1 MVKEKQKK
9 VKVRGTGCY
18 DPETQK
24 FGFTPFNEAPST
36 QKDVKS
42 CAGGGKRWTT
52 TGADPSKMIT
62 LKCKESSPDQYADLL
77 AQFKALTKDMKPQQP
92 EQMPERQRVVSEEGL
107 QCWLNAQTQELTY
120 TGTLNLER
128 NFRSWQAELLRQVQ
142 ILVRRLPASKQFN
155 ETINDIKKQ
164 GGTKNV

>member
-1 MVKEKQKK
+1 MNSSDSKK
-9 VKVRGTGCY
+9 VKARGIGCY

-36 QKDVKS
+36 QKDVKT

-52 TGADPSKMIT
+52 TGADPSRMIS
-62 LKCKESSPDQYADLL
+62 LKCKESSPDMYSDLL
-77 AQFKALTKDMKPQQP
+77 AQFDALTKDLKPQQP
-92 EQMPERQRVVSEEGL
+92 VQQPEATRVVAEEGL
-107 QCWLNAQTQELTY
+107 ECWLDEKTKELTY

-128 NFRSWQAELLRQVQ
+128 NFRSWQGELLRQVQ

-155 ETINDIKKQ
+155 ETISDIKKRE
-164 GGTKNV
+164 NHV